1 MPSVATKENMKNPT
15 VFLRTQFN
23 YDHNAASNASG
34 LVCEEPTRAQQ
45 HHKDECDINVILERF
60 GKTGQ
65 LPVNAISGNY
75 GDFSGVH
82 DYHTAMNTL
91 IAVESEFAALPAN
104 IRNRFAND
112 PANLVQFLD
121 NPNNRAEAESLGLVN
136 ISPMANI
143 ETALAAEKPVT
154 ETSE

>member
-1 MPSVATKENMKNPT
+1 MKNAT
-15 VFLRTQFN
+15 VFLRTQYN

-60 GKTGQ
+60 GRTGQ
-65 LPVNAISGNY
+65 VPVNAISGTY

-82 DYHTAMNTL
+82 DYHTALNTL
-91 IAVESEFAALPAN
+91 IAAESEFAALPAQ
-104 IRNRFAND
+104 IRNKFAND

-121 NPNNRAEAESLGLVN
+121 NPENRAEAEKLGLVN
-136 ISPMANI
+136 ISSIDNTEPAK
-143 ETALAAEKPVT
+143 AAEKPVT
-154 ETSE
+154 DPSE

>member
-1 MPSVATKENMKNPT
+1 MKT
-15 VFLRTQFN
+15 LTTFLRTQYN
-23 YDHNAASNASG
+23 YDHDAASNASG

-65 LPVNAISGNY
+65 VPVNAISGQY

-82 DYHTAMNTL
+82 DYHTALNAL
-91 IAVESEFAALPAN
+91 IASESEFAALPAQ
-104 IRNRFAND
+104 IRNRFQND
-112 PANLVQFLD
+112 PSNLIEFLD
-121 NPNNRAEAESLGLVN
+121 NPSNKAEAESLGLINSNIAVN
-136 ISPMANI
+136 EPAK
-143 ETALAAEKPVT
+143 AAEKPVT

>member
-1 MPSVATKENMKNPT
+1 MKT
-15 VFLRTQFN
+15 QTTFLRTQFN

-65 LPVNAISGNY
+65 IPVNAISGTY

-82 DYHTAMNTL
+82 DYHTAINAL
-91 IAVESEFAALPAN
+91 IAAESEFAALPAN
-104 IRNRFAND
+104 IRTRFAND
-112 PANLVQFLD
+112 PANLMQFLE
-121 NPNNRAEAESLGLVN
+121 NPENKTEAIELGLIQSTSSYSEPVVQN
-136 ISPMANI
+136 Q
-143 ETALAAEKPVT
+143 PVT
-154 ETSE
+154 EPSE

>member
-1 MPSVATKENMKNPT
+1 MKNAT
-15 VFLRTQFN
+15 TFLRTQYN

-65 LPVNAISGNY
+65 VPVNAISGTY

-82 DYHTAMNTL
+82 DYHTAMNAL
-91 IAVESEFAALPAN
+91 IASESEFAALPAQ
-104 IRNRFAND
+104 IRNRFQND
-112 PANLVQFLD
+112 PANLIEFLD
-121 NPNNRAEAESLGLVN
+121 DPKNKAEAESLGLLN
-136 ISPMANI
+136 ISPTAN
-143 ETALAAEKPVT
+143 ETAAIAAQNVVT
-154 ETSE
+154 EPSE

>member
-1 MPSVATKENMKNPT
+1 MKTPT
-15 VFLRTQFN
+15 TFLRTQYN
-23 YDHNAASNASG
+23 YDHDAASNASG

-45 HHKDECDINVILERF
+45 HHRDECDINVILERF

-65 LPVNAISGNY
+65 VPVNAISGTY

-82 DYHTAMNTL
+82 DYHTALNAIL
-91 IAVESEFAALPAN
+91 ASESEFAALPAQ

-121 NPNNRAEAESLGLVN
+121 NPDNRAEAEKLGLLA
-136 ISPMANI
+136 ISSTANH
-143 ETALAAEKPVT
+143 EPAQAAEKPVT

>member
-1 MPSVATKENMKNPT
+1 MKTKDLPAAP
-15 VFLRTQFN
+15 VFIRTQFN

-45 HHKDECDINVILERF
+45 HHREECDINVILERF

-65 LPVNAISGNY
+65 MPVNAISGTY

-82 DYHTAMNTL
+82 DYHTALNAI
-91 IAVESEFAALPAN
+91 IASESEFAALPAQ
-104 IRNRFAND
+104 IRNRFQND
-112 PANLVQFLD
+112 PANLIHFLD
-121 NPNNRAEAESLGLVN
+121 QPSNKAEAESLGLIN
-136 ISPMANI
+136 ISSTANN
-143 ETALAAEKPVT
+143 EPAQAADKPVT

>member
-1 MPSVATKENMKNPT
+1 MKNAT
-15 VFLRTQFN
+15 VFLRTQYN

-65 LPVNAISGNY
+65 VPVNAISGTY

-82 DYHTAMNTL
+82 DYHTAMNAL
-91 IAVESEFAALPAN
+91 IAAESEFAALPAN

-112 PANLVQFLD
+112 PANLIQFLE
-121 NPNNRAEAESLGLVN
+121 NPNNRAEAEELGLVN
-136 ISPMANI
+136 ISSMANT
-143 ETALAAEKPVT
+143 EPAKAAENQVT
-154 ETSE
+154 EPSE

>member
-1 MPSVATKENMKNPT
+1 MKTPT
-15 VFLRTQFN
+15 TFLRTQYN
-23 YDHNAASNASG
+23 YDHDAASNASG

-65 LPVNAISGNY
+65 MPVNTISGTY

-82 DYHTAMNTL
+82 DYHTAMNAL
-91 IAVESEFAALPAN
+91 IAAESEFAALPAQ
-104 IRNRFAND
+104 IRNKFAND

-121 NPNNRAEAESLGLVN
+121 NPQNRAEAEKLGLVK
-136 ISPMANI
+136 ISSTANI
-143 ETALAAEKPVT
+143 EPAIAVEKQVT
-154 ETSE
+154 EPSE

>member
-1 MPSVATKENMKNPT
+1 MKNAT
-15 VFLRTQFN
+15 VFLRTQYN

-65 LPVNAISGNY
+65 MPVNAISGTY

-82 DYHTAMNTL
+82 DYHTALNQL
-91 IAVESEFAALPAN
+91 IAADNEFAALPAH
-104 IRNRFAND
+104 IRSRFANE
-112 PANLVQFLD
+112 PANLIQFLE
-121 NPNNRAEAESLGLVN
+121 NPDNRAEAEKLGLVN
-136 ISPMANI
+136 ISSTANI
-143 ETALAAEKPVT
+143 EPAKAAEKQVT
-154 ETSE
+154 EPSE

>member
-1 MPSVATKENMKNPT
+1 MKTPT
-15 VFLRTQFN
+15 TFLRTQYN
-23 YDHNAASNASG
+23 YDHDAASNASG

-65 LPVNAISGNY
+65 VPVNAISGTY

-82 DYHTAMNTL
+82 DYHTAMNAL
-91 IAVESEFAALPAN
+91 IAAETEFAALPAQL
-104 IRNRFAND
+104 RSKFAND

-121 NPNNRAEAESLGLVN
+121 NPENRAEAEKLGLVN
-136 ISPMANI
+136 ISPTANT
-143 ETALAAEKPVT
+143 EPAKAAEKPVT
-154 ETSE
+154 EPSE

>member
-1 MPSVATKENMKNPT
+1 MKNAT
-15 VFLRTQFN
+15 VFLRTQYN

-65 LPVNAISGNY
+65 VPVNAISGTY

-82 DYHTAMNTL
+82 DYHTAMNAL
-91 IAVESEFAALPAN
+91 IAAETEFAALPAQ
-104 IRNRFAND
+104 IRNKFAND
-112 PANLVQFLD
+112 PSNLVQFLD
-121 NPNNRAEAESLGLVN
+121 NPDNRAEAEKLGLVT
-136 ISPMANI
+136 ISSTANI
-143 ETALAAEKPVT
+143 QPAQAAEKQVT
-154 ETSE
+154 EPSE

>member
-1 MPSVATKENMKNPT
+1 MKNAT

-65 LPVNAISGNY
+65 VPVNAISGNY

-82 DYHTAMNTL
+82 DYHTAMNAL
-91 IAVESEFAALPAN
+91 IAAESEFGALPAQ

-112 PANLVQFLD
+112 PANLVQVLD
-121 NPNNRAEAESLGLVN
+121 NPDNRAEAEKLGLVA
-136 ISPMANI
+136 ISSTANY
-143 ETALAAEKPVT
+143 EPAQAAEKPVT

>member
-1 MPSVATKENMKNPT
+1 MKNAT
-15 VFLRTQFN
+15 VFLRTQYN

-65 LPVNAISGNY
+65 VPVNAISGTY

-82 DYHTAMNTL
+82 DYHTALNAI
-91 IAVESEFAALPAN
+91 IASENEFAALPAQ
-104 IRNRFAND
+104 IRNKFQND

-121 NPNNRAEAESLGLVN
+121 NPENRAEAEKLGLVN
-136 ISPMANI
+136 ISSTANI
-143 ETALAAEKPVT
+143 EPAKAAEKPVT

>member
-1 MPSVATKENMKNPT
+1 MKKDNT
-15 VFLRTQFN
+15 FLRTQYN

-65 LPVNAISGNY
+65 VPVNAISGTY

-82 DYHTAMNTL
+82 DYHTAMNAL
-91 IAVESEFAALPAN
+91 IAAESEFAALPAQL
-104 IRNRFAND
+104 RNKFAND

-121 NPNNRAEAESLGLVN
+121 NPENRAEAEKLGLVN
-136 ISPMANI
+136 ISSTANNESAI
-143 ETALAAEKPVT
+143 AADKPVT
-154 ETSE
+154 EPSE

>member
-1 MPSVATKENMKNPT
+1 MKTKDLPAAP
-15 VFLRTQFN
+15 VFIRTQFN

-45 HHKDECDINVILERF
+45 HHREECDINVILERF

-65 LPVNAISGNY
+65 MPVNVISGTY

-82 DYHTAMNTL
+82 DYHTALNAI
-91 IAVESEFAALPAN
+91 IASESEFAALPAT

-121 NPNNRAEAESLGLVN
+121 NPNNRAEAEKLGLVA
-136 ISPMANI
+136 ISPTANY
-143 ETALAAEKPVT
+143 EPAKAAEKPVT